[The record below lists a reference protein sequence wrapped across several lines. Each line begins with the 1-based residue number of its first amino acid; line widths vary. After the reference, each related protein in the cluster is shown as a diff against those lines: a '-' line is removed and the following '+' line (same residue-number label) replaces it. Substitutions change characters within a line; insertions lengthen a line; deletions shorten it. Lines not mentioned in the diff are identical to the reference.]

1 MTENVIREKRE
12 AAIAGLTEILR
23 HTPFT
28 VEMKVV
34 KKPKGIT
41 IIYEVTK
48 EHLDNFMKTYK
59 NQEQ

>member
-1 MTENVIREKRE
+1 MTENEIREKRE
-12 AAIAGLTEILR
+12 AAIASLTELLR
-23 HTPFT
+23 HNPFT

-41 IIYEVTK
+41 VIYEVTK

-59 NQEQ
+59 TQEQ

>member
-1 MTENVIREKRE
+1 MNENEIREKRE
-12 AAIAGLTEILR
+12 AVIAELTEIMR

-28 VEMKVV
+28 FEMKVV

-48 EHLDNFMKTYK
+48 EHLDNLMKTYK
-59 NQEQ
+59 TQEQ